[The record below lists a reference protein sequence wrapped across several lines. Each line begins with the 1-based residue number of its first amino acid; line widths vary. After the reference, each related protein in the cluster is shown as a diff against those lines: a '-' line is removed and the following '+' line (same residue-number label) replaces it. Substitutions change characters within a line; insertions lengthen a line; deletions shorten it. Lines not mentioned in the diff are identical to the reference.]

1 MHLIKRGVRVLGIAE
16 SFVKGAKRS
25 IISGVVMRGDLQIDG
40 FSFATA
46 TVGGMDA
53 TQSVL
58 KLYEDLNRRDV
69 NVIMLNGCVISW
81 FNIIDLD
88 AVHAATA
95 KPLIAVT
102 YEESE
107 GLEKY
112 LKQYFED
119 WEQRLAVYRRLGER
133 EKVTLH
139 TGHQVLV
146 RYIGISQRK
155 TRLILNRFTLQGAV
169 PEPLRVARILSRSI
183 LRSGLVP
190 EATKKE
196 ETTMNVNGG
205 DFTF

>member
-1 MHLIKRGVRVLGIAE
+1 MIKRGVRVLGIAE

-133 EKVTLH
+133 EKITLH

-146 RYIGISQRK
+146 RYIGISSKK
-155 TRLILNRFTLQGAV
+155 TRLILDRFTLQGAI

-183 LRSGLVP
+183 LKSGLVP
-190 EATKKE
+190 EATRKE
-196 ETTMNVNGG
+196 NSTVKVS
-205 DFTF
+205 DDSFAFS

>member
-1 MHLIKRGVRVLGIAE
+1 MIKRGVRVLGVAE

-25 IISGVVMRGDLQIDG
+25 VISGVVMRGDLQIDG

-53 TQSVL
+53 TQSIL
-58 KLYEDLNRRDV
+58 KLYEDLNRKDV
-69 NVIMLNGCVISW
+69 NAIMLNGCVISW
-81 FNIIDLD
+81 FNIVDLD
-88 AVHAATA
+88 AVHDATS

-119 WEQRLAVYRRLGER
+119 WEQRVEAYRRLGER
-133 EKVTLH
+133 QRVELH
-139 TGHQVLV
+139 TGHQILV
-146 RYIGISQRK
+146 RCLGITVRK
-155 TRLILNRFTLQGAV
+155 ARLLLNRFTLQGAI

-190 EATKKE
+190 EAKPSQKE
-196 ETTMNVNGG
+196 QEWQEEGER
-205 DFTF
+205 